1 MASQYPLPRK
11 LLFKTVLEE
20 RIFLEDWNKG
30 NVVKNYRRLS
40 VLPILRK
47 ILERIKFR
55 SSRPEVFLQ
64 KGVLNMQ

>member
-20 RIFLEDWNKG
+20 RVFLEDWNKG

-47 ILERIKFR
+47 ILERRKFR

>member
-20 RIFLEDWNKG
+20 RVFLEDWNKG